1 LLLDIVNQSINAFQS
16 DCLRFN
22 RQDYPTVH
30 NQGMSD
36 HHLASAF
43 LRRLRRTLDEQG
55 YEFWSKPFQLLRNQT
70 VTNYHI
76 VSSSQGTVW
85 LLSHDIGNA
94 GEASKNKLIDNIV
107 AWHEAVSG
115 TNNML
120 LIMTDH
126 WLNRSL
132 HSRQLLPWWLGRFP
146 DGIEHYVTQGIK
158 LSTCESSLNAN
169 LSQRL
174 DVTPNIITC
183 THPFINEKTHQISRK
198 YVLLYC
204 LIPSQTKR

>member
-1 LLLDIVNQSINAFQS
+1 VNQSINAFQS

-22 RQDYPTVH
+22 QQDYPTVH

-55 YEFWSKPFQLLRNQT
+55 YEFWSKPFQLLRNKT

-115 TNNML
+115 TKKTNDML
-120 LIMTDH
+120 LIITDH
-126 WLNRSL
+126 WFNRSL

-146 DGIEHYVTQGIK
+146 DDIANYASQGIK
-158 LSTCESSLNAN
+158 LSTCASSLNA
-169 LSQRL
+169 SIIQQL
-174 DVTPNIITC
+174 DVTPNLISC
-183 THPFINEKTHQISRK
+183 THPFINEKTKQTSRK
-198 YVLLYC
+198 YALLFC
-204 LIPSQTKR
+204 LIPLPTKI